1 MIDRLSDTQ
10 LRRLAGALGLATV
23 AFGATPLAAPAVFAR
38 LFGFPKSDASTV
50 AMMRSLGVRDVV
62 MGMGLWS
69 AAAHGGN
76 YAPWLLARLLTDGG
90 DTLAVSIGAGTG
102 HRNGR
107 FLALGA
113 LALGAAAGDA
123 LLWAAARR
131 ARAL

>member
-10 LRRLAGALGLATV
+10 LRRIAAALGLATV

-38 LFGFPKSDASTV
+38 FFGFPKPDASTA

-69 AAAHGGN
+69 AAAHSGN

-90 DTLAVSIGAGTG
+90 DTLAVGIGAGAG

-131 ARAL
+131 ARIL